1 MADKK
6 IIPWLDTVRVF
17 ASFAVIVGHFVSCF
31 DGMDGFDRM
40 RLFFFHAGNVGVFL
54 FFALSGYLIPASLE
68 RSKSLWEFYRKK
80 LIRVVI
86 PFTVSYIVFGA
97 ALLALAPID
106 ISIAA
111 WSPFYHACLQSGV
124 PWGIL
129 IAMFPVDVNIVKLLD
144 LPLTW
149 FVGEW
154 FMGVLILLYAVAPI
168 LNVLIKR
175 APLITFVVSIAISVG
190 TFEAAEAAWTTA
202 GKVMTGWWLFPA
214 RIPEFLFGMILFM
227 YKDFFVQ
234 HKRRILF
241 AVGLWSVGV
250 GAYTIVDFANIP
262 AFLTRLYPLEPRS
275 MLMSIPSTYLFF
287 MFTDWLNEN
296 LPRATAWFNSFS
308 DVSYMA
314 MLVQHVLLYI
324 FTTKIPIE
332 DFHSIGPVLLFI
344 LVTVIIVQVSEA
356 IKKFSDPVESYFAKR
371 G

>member
-86 PFTVSYIVFGA
+86 PFTVSYIILGA
-97 ALLALAPID
+97 ALAALAPIS

-111 WSPFYHACLQSGV
+111 WSPFYHACLQSGF

-129 IAMFPVDVNIVKLLD
+129 TAMFPVDVNIFRLLD

-154 FMGVLILLYAVAPI
+154 FMGVLILLYSVAPI

-175 APLITFVVSIAISVG
+175 APLITFVVSIAISVA
-190 TFEAAEAAWTTA
+190 TFYAVEDLTTV

-214 RIPEFLFGMILFM
+214 RIPEFLLGMILFM
-227 YKDFFVQ
+227 YKNTFIRY
-234 HKRRILF
+234 KRRILF
-241 AVGLWSVGV
+241 GVGLWSVGV
-250 GAYTIVDFANIP
+250 GVWTILNYSDVP
-262 AFLTRLYPLEPRS
+262 ALLTRLYPLEPRS
-275 MLMSIPSTYLFF
+275 MLMTIPSTYLFF
-287 MFTDWLNEN
+287 VFTDWLNEK

-308 DVSYMA
+308 DISYMA
-314 MLVQHVLLYI
+314 MLVQHVILYI

-332 DFHSIGPVLLFI
+332 NFHSIGPVLLFI
-344 LVTVIIVQVSEA
+344 LVTVIIVKVSEA
-356 IKKFSDPVESYFAKR
+356 IKKFSDPVESYFAR
-371 G
+371 RS